1 MKNIL
6 KGNCLQKHSLFAL
19 TIIILFSSSLIS
31 AQDGNQFI
39 FMFDNSGSMSPYY
52 QQPQSTFKLFSKALI
67 RNSVK
72 ANDNAEIMLFTKTDP
87 KRGIVSPK
95 VLFQG
100 DAEKLIPDEVIS
112 KFNLMSGNDS
122 RTGTTDLIEALD
134 KGISAIKGNTGII
147 WLITD
152 NINDNSGSGDSSYQN
167 TLDFYKKLRNDSRI
181 QKILLY
187 PIPENL
193 IEGTDTTNGYVA
205 YAIVYSKLN
214 LSQQDLVSYD
224 ELLRNV
230 GIKQK
235 AITLKP
241 LDIGTIILKPKVT
254 QSKITEGKLF
264 FDGLTLRGFGFEE
277 GQKVR
282 ETFNDLSLKS
292 NLYPYIIKSA
302 KLNVGLDNFTSSDYS
317 VKSLG
322 TQTISPST
330 VSNVSPEGEVT
341 GFSVIF
347 NLPEITPNFSFNT
360 IFKEDFSIG
369 GDLVLDVSQVDI
381 LLDQNYVNTFQELFA
396 LKSVPE
402 IFQPVLKDKKIVTKI
417 PLEIRM
423 KYGPWRLFVLIGLI
437 ALLLGIIIFFIFLLF
452 RKKCFELIID
462 NVAQQEICLGGM
474 SSYSVS
480 NNYSGELGKIKKSL
494 SGNLNFTYSKNT
506 TTPGTTVKL
515 TDDVPIEINYE
526 EDGFKTQS
534 VTLMIRKT
542 DKSAQSN
549 VAPTDE
555 SGIY

>member
-1 MKNIL
+1 MKIHLNL
-6 KGNCLQKHSLFAL
+6 NCLKKYRLYVITF
-19 TIIILFSSSLIS
+19 IILFSCSGIS

-39 FMFDNSGSMSPYY
+39 FLFDNSGSMSPYY
-52 QQPQSTFKLFSKALI
+52 LQPQSNFKLFSKALI

-72 ANDNAEIMLFTKTDP
+72 SGDNAEIMLFTKTDP

-95 VLFQG
+95 ILFQG
-100 DAEKLIPDEVIS
+100 DAEKLIPDELMS
-112 KFNLMSGNDS
+112 KFNLMTGNDS

-134 KGISAIKGNTGII
+134 KGIAAVKGNTGII

-167 TLDFYKKLRNDSRI
+167 TLDFYRKLRNDSRI

-187 PIPENL
+187 PIPEKLADGN
-193 IEGTDTTNGYVA
+193 DTTKGYVA

-214 LSQQDLVSYD
+214 LSQQDLSDYD
-224 ELLRNV
+224 ELLRSV

-264 FDGLTLRGFGFEE
+264 FDGSTLRGFGFEE
-277 GQKVR
+277 GQKVK

-437 ALLLGIIIFFIFLLF
+437 VLLLGIIIFFIYLLF

-462 NVAQQEICLGGM
+462 NVPQQEICLGGM

-494 SGNLNFTYSKNT
+494 SGNLDFTYSKNT

-515 TDDVPIEINYE
+515 TDDVPIEVNYE
-526 EDGFKTQS
+526 EDGFKIQS

-542 DKSAQSN
+542 DKSQQSN

>member
-1 MKNIL
+1 
-6 KGNCLQKHSLFAL
+6 
-19 TIIILFSSSLIS
+19 
-31 AQDGNQFI
+31 
-39 FMFDNSGSMSPYY
+39 MSPYY
-52 QQPQSTFKLFSKALI
+52 QQPQSSFKLFSKALI

-72 ANDNAEIMLFTKTDP
+72 PNDNAEVMLFTKTDP

-100 DAEKLIPDEVIS
+100 DADKLNPDEVIS

-134 KGISAIKGNTGII
+134 KGIASIKGNTGII

-193 IEGTDTTNGYVA
+193 TEGTDTTKGYVA
-205 YAIVYSKLN
+205 YAIVYSKSN

-224 ELLRNV
+224 ELLRSV

-264 FDGLTLRGFGFEE
+264 FDGTTLRGFGFEE

-402 IFQPVLKDKKIVTKI
+402 IFQPILKDKKIVTKI

-437 ALLLGIIIFFIFLLF
+437 ALLLGIIIIFIYLLF
-452 RKKCFELIID
+452 RKKCFELILD

-474 SSYSVS
+474 SSYAVS

-506 TTPGTTVKL
+506 TTPGTRVKL

-542 DKSAQSN
+542 DKSSQSN

>member
-1 MKNIL
+1 
-6 KGNCLQKHSLFAL
+6 
-19 TIIILFSSSLIS
+19 
-31 AQDGNQFI
+31 
-39 FMFDNSGSMSPYY
+39 MSPYY
-52 QQPQSTFKLFSKALI
+52 QQPQSSFKLFSKALI

-72 ANDNAEIMLFTKTDP
+72 PNDNAEVMLFTKTDP

-100 DAEKLIPDEVIS
+100 DADKLNPDEVIS

-134 KGISAIKGNTGII
+134 KGIAAIKGNTGII

-193 IEGTDTTNGYVA
+193 TEGTDTTKGYVA

-224 ELLRNV
+224 ELLRSV

-264 FDGLTLRGFGFEE
+264 FDGTTLRGFGFEE

-402 IFQPVLKDKKIVTKI
+402 IFQPILKDKKIVTKI

-437 ALLLGIIIFFIFLLF
+437 VLLLGIIIFFIYLLF
-452 RKKCFELIID
+452 RKKCFELILD
-462 NVAQQEICLGGM
+462 NAAQQEICLGGM
-474 SSYSVS
+474 SSYAVS

-506 TTPGTTVKL
+506 TTPGTRVKL

-542 DKSAQSN
+542 DKSSQSN

>member
-1 MKNIL
+1 M
-6 KGNCLQKHSLFAL
+6 LF
-19 TIIILFSSSLIS
+19 TSSFLF

-39 FMFDNSGSMSPYY
+39 FLFDNSGSMSPYY
-52 QQPQSTFKLFSKALI
+52 QQPQSSFKLFSKALI

-72 ANDNAEIMLFTKTDP
+72 ANDNAEVMLFTKTDP

-100 DAEKLIPDEVIS
+100 DADKLIPDEVIS

-134 KGISAIKGNTGII
+134 KGIAAIKGNTGII

-193 IEGTDTTNGYVA
+193 TEGTDTTKGYVA

-214 LSQQDLVSYD
+214 LSQQELVSYD
-224 ELLRNV
+224 ELLRSV

-264 FDGLTLRGFGFEE
+264 FDGSTLRGFGFEE

-437 ALLLGIIIFFIFLLF
+437 ALLLGIIIFFIYLLF

-462 NVAQQEICLGGM
+462 NIAQQEICLGGM

-542 DKSAQSN
+542 DKSSQSN